1 MTADEPRTADDP
13 LRLRNGKGLW
23 AYAGRLSVSATAK
36 EIAEMMPISGR
47 SSGVRG
53 NARNR

>member
-36 EIAEMMPISGR
+36 EIPAL
-47 SSGVRG
+47 SSGGRG
-53 NARNR
+53 THATGLDGEAA